1 MGSDSSIVP
10 QPGIEESI
18 VAALDELGATY
29 VLERCDE
36 TLSDTAAWCEVYGH
50 TTTSSTSC
58 ITLASKRDPK
68 VYSCC
73 LVMADKRVDV
83 NKKARALMGLSKKN
97 RPSFASAEDTTE
109 LTDMI
114 PGGVCP
120 FALPEGM
127 PLFVDEAV
135 LSSGEAWA
143 GTPELPPLIW
153 TGGGSRGLKIG
164 VRFFK
169 IRNTT
174 ISN

>member
-50 TTTSSTSC
+50 TMTSSTSC

-73 LVMADKRVDV
+73 LVMADKRDAAVRGRGCV
-83 NKKARALMGLSKKN
+83 VVG
-97 RPSFASAEDTTE
+97 
-109 LTDMI
+109 
-114 PGGVCP
+114 GGV
-120 FALPEGM
+120 G
-127 PLFVDEAV
+127 
-135 LSSGEAWA
+135 
-143 GTPELPPLIW
+143 
-153 TGGGSRGLKIG
+153 
-164 VRFFK
+164 
-169 IRNTT
+169 RNA
-174 ISN
+174 